1 MTSNHRVLPCT
12 RPAAHPEPLWVL
24 WLYRLVALVRGLSAQ
39 TKARDAGSHEPVFR
53 ITEISEDRWLVER
66 PGASLEHAFPDL
78 ETAVAFVRSESL
90 TPAMVELRIGDLY
103 VVARFDPRQPG
114 SLFGEAVG
122 S

>member
-1 MTSNHRVLPCT
+1 
-12 RPAAHPEPLWVL
+12 
-24 WLYRLVALVRGLSAQ
+24 VAQSGIAE
-39 TKARDAGSHEPVFR
+39 SHEPVFR
-53 ITEISEDRWLVER
+53 IAQSSEDCWVVER

-78 ETAVAFVRSESL
+78 ETAVAFVRNESA

-103 VVARFDPRQPG
+103 VVARFDPRQPS